1 MLKIEAGKCYRDGHG
16 RLRGPFRRTP
26 NQRYPFTDGNYDY
39 SREGEMFIGVTSR
52 DNLTHEDAIT
62 NDTD

>member
-1 MLKIEAGKCYRDGHG
+1 MVRVQAGKCYRDGHG
-16 RLRGPFRRTP
+16 RLRGPFRKTANR
-26 NQRYPFTDGNYDY
+26 RYPWTDGNYDY
-39 SREGEMFIGVTSR
+39 STVGEMFIDVASR

>member
-1 MLKIEAGKCYRDGHG
+1 MVRVQVARFYRDGHG
-16 RLRGPFRRTP
+16 RLRGPFRKTKNR
-26 NQRYPFTDGNYDY
+26 RYPFTDGNYDY
-39 SREGEMFIGVTSR
+39 SREGEMFIDVKSL